1 MSTPFVHLRLHTDY
15 SLVDGVVQ
23 IKPLIKRLTELQMPA
38 CGISDECNFY
48 GLIKFYKA
56 AQAAGIKPICGSD
69 FVLAGD
75 GLDGA
80 TTRFSLF
87 AMNDTGYRNI
97 TRLIS
102 RAYQ

>member
-1 MSTPFVHLRLHTDY
+1 MFTSFVHLRLHTDY
-15 SLVDGVVQ
+15 SLVDGIIQV
-23 IKPLIKRLTELQMPA
+23 KPLVKRLKELQMPA

-69 FVLAGD
+69 FLLASPDLEGPP
-75 GLDGA
+75 
-80 TTRFSLF
+80 TRFSLF
-87 AMNDTGYRNI
+87 AMNDAGYRNI

-102 RAYQ
+102 RAY